1 MGLLKCDHNKGL
13 ITLTLITLYY
23 VLNILEGVFV
33 RYESFFFNEYRY
45 KIVSPSSSF
54 CENVFHLIYSKS
66 LVRSLLG
73 GRNVK
78 IRCLKK
84 IN

>member
-33 RYESFFFNEYRY
+33 RYESFFSMNIGI
-45 KIVSPSSSF
+45 KS
-54 CENVFHLIYSKS
+54 FHLLPVFVRIYS
-66 LVRSLLG
+66 
-73 GRNVK
+73 
-78 IRCLKK
+78 I
-84 IN
+84 